1 MTTTESHAPE
11 LAEPQMLGFLA
22 QLGIDV
28 EFIRAEGDTLFYR
41 NDAGEDVPVL
51 DVAGGYGALIL
62 GHNHPEIV
70 DAARDFFAAGRP
82 VLAQASR
89 QSDPTLVARLLN
101 DILRREFGDPEPYY
115 AVFANSGAEGV
126 EVAMKHAEFARV
138 LRVQDL
144 LTEIETHLAAVVEA
158 VGSGAA
164 RVPEEVLRRLG
175 AEPGDGPG
183 VLADRVRAA
192 VAQQAAQP
200 PVFLTFA
207 GSFHGKLA
215 GSIQLT
221 HNAGFRVPFA
231 GLAASA
237 RFVAFEQPGAVA
249 EAVEAEGVDVPD
261 LLVEDGEI
269 RLVQRPFPT
278 VAAFVL
284 EVIQG
289 EGGIRMVSAPIAAE
303 LRAAADAAGFPV
315 VVDEIQSGMGRTGA
329 FFASSHIGLRAD
341 YFVLA
346 KGLGGGIAKTAVT
359 LIRESC
365 YRPDFELLHSSTFAR
380 DGFSTALALRTLRVL
395 EADGGAVYRLAARA
409 GERLRTTLEKVRA
422 DFPDV
427 VAEVRGRGLM
437 LGVEFRDQSTSPLPP
452 LREATANGI
461 LGYLFSGYL
470 FRAHRIRTFP
480 TASAVSTLRLE
491 PSVYFGDEAVAE
503 LDGALRALCSLL
515 RTGDPRLFET
525 A

>member
-41 NDAGEDVPVL
+41 DGAGEDVPVL

-89 QSDPTLVARLLN
+89 RATHA
-101 DILRREFGDPEPYY
+101 G
-115 AVFANSGAEGV
+115 GA
-126 EVAMKHAEFARV
+126 AAERHPAARV
-138 LRVQDL
+138 RRSGTVLRGVRQQRGRGRRGRD
-144 LTEIETHLAAVVEA
+144 EARRVRPGAART
-158 VGSGAA
+158 GSAHRDRDAPGRRGRGGGLGAA

-183 VLADRVRAA
+183 ILADRVRAA

-261 LLVEDGEI
+261 LLVEGGEI

-303 LRAAADAAGFPV
+303 VRAAADAAGIPV

-470 FRAHRIRTFP
+470 FRAHRIRTF
-480 TASAVSTLRLE
+480 R
-491 PSVYFGDEAVAE
+491 
-503 LDGALRALCSLL
+503 
-515 RTGDPRLFET
+515 PRVR
-525 A
+525 